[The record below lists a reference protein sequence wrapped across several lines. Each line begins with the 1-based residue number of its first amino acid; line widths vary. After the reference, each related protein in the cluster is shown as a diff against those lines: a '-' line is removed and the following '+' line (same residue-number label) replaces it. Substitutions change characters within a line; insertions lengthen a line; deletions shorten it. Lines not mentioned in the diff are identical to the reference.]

1 MLHLLR
7 RPSAALAL
15 PLALL
20 ATATFAAPPDSSS
33 SSSSPPVNIRLRAPW
48 QSPPLLLEILEAVH
62 TEDAAAFHP
71 FLIELTTNGAY
82 HTALADGS
90 AKDVYEAA
98 QRTLDSLGLLK
109 DEGARQNWQMSLA
122 LHSESAKVAA
132 VFQLAE
138 TSGSEERWAS
148 RVGLEGDEMRSKC
161 GSWVDWYG
169 DVVCTAEELETSLK
183 SSVSQNRNHKVA
195 TYPFDHLIQTQE
207 AAANVPTAVLYGNP
221 ISRNFAQLHQILR
234 DAVTRQSPFRYVI
247 RWRPPQPADGDAA
260 QALTSGYL
268 AGYGGALDLKKVDY
282 LVIDDRKLKHASGA
296 PSLGSAARDLGSQ
309 KQLED
314 RDWLQRQLLLNT
326 SRVANTS
333 ALSPEEIDVLG
344 LQAAQVVLHSSEPL
358 RALEQLTHDFPLH
371 ARDLARGG
379 VALSQELEEELEYLT
394 SRVFRPGAS
403 DFWVNGRPITE
414 SEVPPHSLVKL
425 LRSERGLVD
434 SLMSGPLHLT
444 PEEAVTILA
453 NQTTGKAQ
461 APGSERKSFFDSS
474 DRIER
479 RQLLE
484 LAQARNDPEIQTI
497 DDVRDGPITW
507 WNNVA
512 QDPEFRPYSP
522 ALRTLLRQ
530 VPPGQFPQIRRN
542 VFNVIWV
549 FDLRSQ
555 KANRFLTEHLCPL
568 IGAARI
574 PLHWGFVPG
583 GLEEGPESDG
593 ELCRIRQTAE
603 CHSRD
608 CIDPAMTPTA
618 THIARLYWH
627 LFERFGIKGAC
638 PYFEALA
645 GPPKPP
651 KRSQQPYEEETSEE
665 EEPDVY
671 VTLPQAQAAFMQV
684 INKINPASLKG
695 AKEISTT
702 PDPREQ
708 PVREY
713 VQRLRL
719 TMKEERDGHM
729 FFNGQYYPFI
739 GPNVFQLIMQ
749 LVSMTAQ
756 SLQRTIYFGEIPESV
771 DFGNY
776 FYDQPGVFR
785 ARSNLVFPPVDE
797 QGEVVGPK
805 AKAVD
810 LAKTRRSL
818 SGVARLPV
826 QTFLYPDGDAK
837 INATVW
843 IIADLDA
850 APTQQVLQDALAI
863 LRSEKSFRLGFV
875 HMPGGDAQSTPAAD
889 LRLSSFVG
897 QAIKAQVLDKM
908 TADEFAVIIDE
919 LASTSSNLDQAG
931 RVYNDVDGFTE
942 SSSSEQGS
950 NDNNAA
956 STLNDLKAR
965 GWNLA
970 SSKEAD
976 DFWKESGPTVAHVF
990 GVTPGEAALIV
1001 NGRALS
1007 GVDLTSI
1014 KKTDLEAL
1022 LQNERFKR
1030 IEPVLASL
1038 PTSALERLNP
1048 LSRSEAADAIADV
1061 ASALGLY
1068 YHLDESKRNMFV
1080 PPVIM
1085 RVNSFEG
1092 IPAKYSSFE
1101 VGNRST
1107 ARLRFQ
1113 AIVNPLAERTQR
1125 WASIFRLVSS
1135 LPDAHLEVILNPQHP
1150 SNEMPLKRFYRFS
1163 APKALTFDEAG
1174 QEIAPTLSFHDLPQ
1188 DAVLTMGLEAPPA
1201 WLTMASEAVYDLD
1214 NILLRDVPEDGR
1226 EAGVLAVYDLKQ
1238 VLIEGHAREVLTNS
1252 IPAGLQLLLQ
1262 TPDGSQT
1269 LDTIVTANLAYF
1281 QFRARPGLYSL
1292 SIRPGKGDEL
1302 YEMNS
1307 VGNLGWDSPG
1317 VEITGDS
1324 ITLDTLQ
1331 GLTIFPTVKKRSGKE
1346 KENLIEPIAG
1356 AADLKKGVKPL
1367 KAAKSI
1373 FNSLKKA
1380 ATAVTTPEPKKS
1392 NQAELNIFTVAS
1404 GHLYERMTYIMILS
1418 VLRHTNSTTKFWFIE
1433 NFLSPSFKEFIPHLA
1448 KEYGFQYEMVTYAWP
1463 HWLRAQREKQRTIW
1477 GYKILFLD
1485 VLFPLDLD
1493 KVIFVDSDQVVRTDL
1508 KELTEI
1514 DLQGSPYGFPPMG
1527 DDSHDMDGYR
1537 FWKSGYWKGFLRGRP
1552 YHISALYVVDLKR
1565 FRSITAGDVLR
1576 EQYHALSA
1584 DPNSLSNLDQDLPQV
1599 LMDHI
1604 PIHTLDQEWLW
1615 CETWC
1620 STEWLHKAKTIDLCS
1635 NPKTHEAKLDRARRQ
1650 IPEWT
1655 ELDEE
1660 VQRLA
1665 RRVESEKEGGGV
1677 VMVGEKVKEKEQE
1690 EEMKG
1695 GDHPHDEL

>member
-1 MLHLLR
+1 MLRLLR
-7 RPSAALAL
+7 RSLAALAL
-15 PLALL
+15 PLAFLG
-20 ATATFAAPPDSSS
+20 TAAFAASPDS

-71 FLIELTTNGAY
+71 FLVELTTNEAY
-82 HTALADGS
+82 HAALAGGS

-98 QRTLDSLGLLK
+98 QTALDSLGLLK
-109 DEGARQNWQMSLA
+109 DEGARQNWKMSLA

-132 VFQLAE
+132 FFQLAE
-138 TSGSEERWAS
+138 TSGSEDRWAS
-148 RVGLEGDEMRSKC
+148 RGGAEGDEIRSKC
-161 GSWVDWYG
+161 DSWVDWYG
-169 DVVCTAEELETSLK
+169 EVVCTAEELKVSLK
-183 SSVSQNRNHKVA
+183 SSADRIEIQKVA
-195 TYPFDHLIQTQE
+195 TYPFDHVVQSRE
-207 AAANVPTAVLYGNP
+207 AAATIPTAVLYGNP
-221 ISRNFAQLHQILR
+221 ISSNFDQLHRILR
-234 DAVTRQSPFRYVI
+234 NAVTEQAPFRYVI
-247 RWRPPQPADGDAA
+247 RWKPPHPAERAA
-260 QALTSGYL
+260 APALTSGYL

-296 PSLGSAARDLGSQ
+296 PSLEGSARDASSQ

-314 RDWLQRQLLLNT
+314 REWLQKQLLVNI

-333 ALSPEEIDVLG
+333 SLSPEEIDYLG
-344 LQAAQVVLHSSEPL
+344 LQAAQVVLASSDPL

-371 ARDLARGG
+371 VQDLARGG
-379 VALSQELEEELEYLT
+379 VTLPQDLDAEFSYLT

-414 SEVPPHSLVKL
+414 SEVPPQSLVKL
-425 LRSERGLVD
+425 LRSERELVD
-434 SLMSGPLHLT
+434 SLMSGPLRLT
-444 PEEAVTILA
+444 PEEAVTILS

-461 APGSERKSFFDSS
+461 APGAERKSLFDSS

-479 RQLLE
+479 RELLQ
-484 LAQARNDPEIQTI
+484 QAKARGDADLQTI

-507 WNNVA
+507 WNDVEK
-512 QDPEFRPYSP
+512 DSEFRPYSP
-522 ALRTLLRQ
+522 SLRTLLRQ
-530 VPPGQFPQIRRN
+530 VMPGQFPQIRRN
-542 VFNVIWV
+542 VFNIIWV
-549 FDLRSQ
+549 FDLRS
-555 KANRFLTEHLCPL
+555 KRANRFLTDHLCPL
-568 IGAARI
+568 IGTARI

-583 GLEEGPESDG
+583 GLEEGPESD
-593 ELCRIRQTAE
+593 
-603 CHSRD
+603 
-608 CIDPAMTPTA
+608 A
-618 THIARLYWH
+618 TGIARLYWH
-627 LFERFGIKGAC
+627 LFERFGIKGGC
-638 PYFEALA
+638 RYFEALA

-651 KRSQQPYEEETSEE
+651 KKPQNPYEDEVLEE
-665 EEPDVY
+665 EEPDVF
-671 VTLPQAQAAFMQV
+671 VTITQARAAFTEV
-684 INKINPASLKG
+684 INKINPASRLG
-695 AKEISTT
+695 PTEISTT
-702 PDPREQ
+702 PDAREQ
-708 PVREY
+708 PARDYIE
-713 VQRLRL
+713 RLRL
-719 TMKEERDGHM
+719 TMADDRDGHM

-749 LVSMTAQ
+749 LVSITTQ
-756 SLQRTIYFGEIPESV
+756 SLQRAIYMGEMPESV
-771 DFGNY
+771 DLGNH

-785 ARSNLVFPPVDE
+785 GRSNLVFPPVDE
-797 QGEVVGPK
+797 QGEIIGPK

-810 LAKTRRSL
+810 LGKVRRSL
-818 SGVARLPV
+818 EDSTRLPL
-826 QTFLYPDGDAK
+826 QTFLTPQGDAK

-843 IIADLDA
+843 IVADLDT
-850 APTQQVLQDALAI
+850 APTQQVLQGALSM
-863 LRSEKSFRLGFV
+863 LRTDKSFRLGFV
-875 HMPGGDAQSTPAAD
+875 HLPSNDGQDASGPG
-889 LRLSSFVG
+889 LRLSSFIG
-897 QAIKAQVLDKM
+897 QAIKAQVLDK
-908 TADEFAVIIDE
+908 TSADEFAEVVKE
-919 LASTSSNLDQAG
+919 LASTHSNLDRAG
-931 RVYNDVDGFTE
+931 RVYNDLDGSATPQ
-942 SSSSEQGS
+942 SGQQQDDRTG
-950 NDNNAA
+950 AA
-956 STLNDLKAR
+956 SSFNAFKAR
-965 GWNLA
+965 AWNLEG
-970 SSKEAD
+970 SKEAD
-976 DFWKESGPTVAHVF
+976 DFWKETGPAIARAF
-990 GVTPGEAALIV
+990 GVAPGEAALVV
-1001 NGRALS
+1001 NGRLLS
-1007 GVDLTSI
+1007 GVDLGTI
-1014 KKTDLEAL
+1014 KKTDIEAL
-1022 LQNERFKR
+1022 LHSEKFKR
-1030 IEPVLASL
+1030 IEPVLDSL
-1038 PTSALERLNP
+1038 PASAVEKLSL
-1048 LSRSEAADAIADV
+1048 LSRDEAATAIADI
-1061 ASALGLY
+1061 ASVLGLY
-1068 YHLDESKRNMFV
+1068 YYLDESKRNMFV
-1080 PPVIM
+1080 PPVIV

-1092 IPAKYSSFE
+1092 IPAKHCLFE

-1125 WASIFRLVSS
+1125 WASIFRLLSS
-1135 LPDAHLEVILNPQHP
+1135 LPDVHLEVIMNPQHT
-1150 SNEMPLKRFYRFS
+1150 SSEMPLKRFYRFS
-1163 APKALTFDEAG
+1163 APKALAFDDAG
-1174 QEIAPTLSFHDLPQ
+1174 QEIAPTLSFNDLPQ

-1238 VLIEGHAREVLTNS
+1238 ILIEGHAREVLTNN

-1302 YEMNS
+1302 YEMKS

-1317 VEITGDS
+1317 VEVTGDS

-1331 GLTIFPTVKKRSGKE
+1331 GLTIYPTVKKRPGKE

-1356 AADLKKGVKPL
+1356 AKDLKKGVKPL
-1367 KAAKSI
+1367 TAAKS
-1373 FNSLKKA
+1373 FFDNLKKA
-1380 ATAVTTPEPKKS
+1380 ASTAATPELKKS

-1527 DDSHDMDGYR
+1527 DDSDDMEGYR
-1537 FWKSGYWKGFLRGRP
+1537 FWKTGYWKDFLRGRP

-1584 DPNSLSNLDQDLPQV
+1584 DPHSLSNLDQDLPQV

-1620 STEWLHKAKTIDLCS
+1620 STDWLHKAKTIDLCS

-1665 RRVESEKEGGGV
+1665 RRVGGEKEGGGV
-1677 VMVGEKVKEKEQE
+1677 VVVEEKDKEEKPAS
-1690 EEMKG
+1690 G
-1695 GDHPHDEL
+1695 HSHDEL